1 MLKINEELKNLGI
14 KPNKNLGQNFLISKN
29 KIKKISELI
38 SEHKSQEVLEI
49 GPGLGALTSEIIN
62 KKKSIICIE
71 KDKNLY
77 EYLNIKFKENKN
89 IKLLNEDIL
98 KTDFSQFNKRNLL
111 IFGNLPYNISSKI
124 LNKYIDFFLNS
135 EIDGIFMFQK
145 EVADKILKKKT
156 KASQLS
162 IRSNY
167 FFNIKEVLKLKE
179 IDFWP
184 PPKIKSSLL
193 YFSPKKVS
201 FSQNNMKNLSTFL
214 SISFSSNRKTIINN
228 LITKYDKKK
237 TLKILSKLNI
247 DPILRPEKIK
257 PELFIKLYKEL
268 EIIDCC

>member
-1 MLKINEELKNLGI
+1 MN
-14 KPNKNLGQNFLISKN
+14 KPKKSLGQNFLID
-29 KIKKISELI
+29 KKILNLI
-38 SEHKSQEVLEI
+38 VNLDEI
-49 GPGLGALTSEIIN
+49 
-62 KKKSIICIE
+62 
-71 KDKNLY
+71 
-77 EYLNIKFKENKN
+77 ENKN
-89 IKLLNEDIL
+89 ILEVGPGTGNLTELILKKKPKKLYAIEKDNHLAENLKKKFSDKVNLINEDIL
-98 KTDFSQFNKRNLL
+98 KIDFSQFNKRNLL

-135 EIDGIFMFQK
+135 GIDGIFMFQK
-145 EVADKILKKKT
+145 EVADKILKRKT

-201 FSQNNMKNLSTFL
+201 FSQKNMKNLSTFL

-257 PELFIKLYKEL
+257 PELFIELFKEL